1 MQTNIYF
8 VIIFIKNNNQINS
21 SQSIRYKATSEPNP
35 NSKKKKKN
43 VRIRNTCQTT
53 PNNQHMWHVM
63 CDMWCLN
70 FVSIQFQSLISIN
83 LTKDSLIWYRLNGKH
98 LKTERKKKAKTI
110 WILFKLFYYIYNRMN
125 TYIHMYLHICIYSIY
140 IVQFM
145 YFSIQSLSVIMEF
158 QLFSINFC

>member
-83 LTKDSLIWYRLNGKH
+83 LTKGSLIWYRLNGKH
-98 LKTERKKKAKTI
+98 LKTERKKKQKQYEYSSNYSIIFTI
-110 WILFKLFYYIYNRMN
+110 EWIH
-125 TYIHMYLHICIYSIY
+125 TYICIYIY
-140 IVQFM
+140 VYIA
-145 YFSIQSLSVIMEF
+145 YTLYSLCTF
-158 QLFSINFC
+158 QYKVYRW